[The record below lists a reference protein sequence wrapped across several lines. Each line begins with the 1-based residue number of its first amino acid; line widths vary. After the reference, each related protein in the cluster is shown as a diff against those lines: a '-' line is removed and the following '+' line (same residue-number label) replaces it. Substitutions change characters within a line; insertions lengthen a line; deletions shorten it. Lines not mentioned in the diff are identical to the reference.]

1 MVTIQTVPV
10 TTPEEPVE
18 QDDTVAL
25 HTEVK
30 PHVEQDDAV
39 ALHTEVKPPVEV
51 VEHVLTPLEIPTPK
65 RKGRPVGSK
74 SKEPGKPRAPRI
86 KRVVVEEPAPNV
98 VEEERVLPGSSPIP
112 THAYDTRTA
121 MMLEML
127 QLQANERKH
136 RKAALYK
143 SWFR

>member
-1 MVTIQTVPV
+1 MVTIETVPV

-39 ALHTEVKPPVEV
+39 ALHAEVNPPVEV
-51 VEHVLTPLEIPTPK
+51 VEPTPLEIPAPK

-86 KRVVVEEPAPNV
+86 KRVVVQEPAPNV

-112 THAYDTRTA
+112 TRAYDTRTA